1 METAQMRV
9 DAKYKYVSVEHRCS
23 LIQVIGISNRLLETP
38 VLIGGHWLY
47 FYLFLNLK
55 KFDET

>member
-38 VLIGGHWLY
+38 VLIGGH
-47 FYLFLNLK
+47 
-55 KFDET
+55 